1 MGEGEETKDAEPRDP
16 TTCRIARTL
25 SAVRGALRVSEAL
38 LGAWLEARFLQRT
51 CVCAGGAGGTGHRR
65 RGVDGGP
72 RSKSAGLTPG
82 WHCWVDPGQA
92 RGPGS

>member
-1 MGEGEETKDAEPRDP
+1 MEEGEGTKDAEPRDP

-38 LGAWLEARFLQRT
+38 LGGWLEARFLQRT
-51 CVCAGGAGGTGHRR
+51 CVCAGGAGGTGHRLR
-65 RGVDGGP
+65 RVDWGP
-72 RSKSAGLTPG
+72 RSKSTGLTPG

-92 RGPGS
+92 REPGC